1 MKLEKTPAGPGW
13 AGRNPGFGAVG
24 LPGGSLCGHA
34 KPQPCVVEVCGGTG
48 PFPQTWAP
56 RPAGPAPLPQREPK
70 VENPDRGRLL
80 GRGNG
85 PGGPRA
91 CRGGGEGQESIE
103 LPLEGFLLTEHL
115 SCAGTDMSTT
125 TLALS
130 RSRPSRC
137 PGTKA
142 HRTCRLPRAPQLTS
156 SCTGLNPALPAP
168 KSTLFPRGPLPLRSP
183 RVQVDRGREGSLP
196 RLHGT
201 CVHASAAVPTSEDVR
216 GRVSLWGLPTAP
228 RLARPRPRQ
237 SGDASSRRP
246 THEPVAPHALN
257 Q

>member
-24 LPGGSLCGHA
+24 LPGSSLCGHA

-56 RPAGPAPLPQREPK
+56 RPAGPAPLPQHEPK

-91 CRGGGEGQESIE
+91 CRGGGEGKEGIE
-103 LPLEGFLLTEHL
+103 LPLEGFPLTEHL
-115 SCAGTDMSTT
+115 MCAGTDVSTT

-130 RSRPSRC
+130 RPRPSRC
-137 PGTKA
+137 PETKA
-142 HRTCRLPRAPQLTS
+142 QRTRRLPRAPQLTS

-168 KSTLFPRGPLPLRSP
+168 KSTLFPRGPPASPFPSCAGGQRRGRTPAPSP
-183 RVQVDRGREGSLP
+183 RNMCARKCGRAHQRGRAWSRVPVGPSHCP
-196 RLHGT
+196 PPGP
-201 CVHASAAVPTSEDVR
+201 ASAER
-216 GRVSLWGLPTAP
+216 GGQLPAAHP
-228 RLARPRPRQ
+228 RA
-237 SGDASSRRP
+237 GSSP
-246 THEPVAPHALN
+246 CS
-257 Q
+257 